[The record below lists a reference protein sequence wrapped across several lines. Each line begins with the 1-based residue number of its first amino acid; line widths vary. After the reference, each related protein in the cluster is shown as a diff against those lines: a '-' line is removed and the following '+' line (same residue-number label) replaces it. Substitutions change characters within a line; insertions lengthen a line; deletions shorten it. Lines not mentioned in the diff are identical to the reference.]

1 MEVDLDRLGFSLPH
15 IKVAVQ
21 RLLAPL
27 FKKFPLAVVF
37 VVLLSTVKFCQVN
50 LPKHRLDDLLPLS
63 EEYPPVE
70 KWPKTRFRIVLVFC
84 FPTDSRQSPAQTN
97 CSTELR
103 NIIIRK
109 IKIMQK
115 MKNNSERR
123 WNDAEISLLRQL
135 IGNLAWLAQSSRP
148 SLALCAARLQQHIF
162 RTTVKD
168 VTTASRLVDQAKEAR
183 QGHRARRTPSLEHPG
198 HVDGWRVIFHECG
211 RCSDS
216 SRFGCIA
223 NRTRCFSFALLTC
236 LPESQKLTATN

>member
-1 MEVDLDRLGFSLPH
+1 M
-15 IKVAVQ
+15 Q

-27 FKKFPLAVVF
+27 FKIFPVAVVS
-37 VVLLSTVKFCQVN
+37 VVLLSTVKFARSTC
-50 LPKHRLDDLLPLS
+50 LS
-63 EEYPPVE
+63 
-70 KWPKTRFRIVLVFC
+70 IVLIIC
-84 FPTDSRQSPAQTN
+84 FRCQKSTLLLRSGPKRGFESFLCSASHRFPSVARSTN

-135 IGNLAWLAQSSRP
+135 IGNLAWLARSSRP

-168 VTTASRLVDQAKEAR
+168 VTTASRLVDQEKEAR
-183 QGHRARRTPSLEHPG
+183 ASYSFPGTP
-198 HVDGWRVIFHECG
+198 WTCG
-211 RCSDS
+211 RFGES
-216 SRFGCIA
+216 S
-223 NRTRCFSFALLTC
+223 
-236 LPESQKLTATN
+236 

>member
-1 MEVDLDRLGFSLPH
+1 M
-15 IKVAVQ
+15 Q

-27 FKKFPLAVVF
+27 FKKSHRSRCFCCDGVVHGK
-37 VVLLSTVKFCQVN
+37 VCEVY

-63 EEYPPVE
+63 KEHPPVE
-70 KWPKTRFRIVLVFC
+70 KWPKTRCSASHRFTSVAR
-84 FPTDSRQSPAQTN
+84 STN

-123 WNDAEISLLRQL
+123 SNDAEISLLRQL
-135 IGNLAWLAQSSRP
+135 IGNLAWLARSSRP
-148 SLALCAARLQQHIF
+148 SLAHCVARLQQHIF

-168 VTTASRLVDQAKEAR
+168 GTTASRLVDQAKEAR
-183 QGHRARRTPSLEHPG
+183 QGHHARRIPSLEHPG

-211 RCSDS
+211 QCSDS
-216 SRFGCIA
+216 SKFACIG
-223 NRTRCFSFALLTC
+223 NRTRYFLTC
-236 LPESQKLTATN
+236 LPESGKLVVTNQSRNL

>member
-37 VVLLSTVKFCQVN
+37 VVLLSTVKFARSTCLNIALMIYFRGQKST
-50 LPKHRLDDLLPLS
+50 LLLRSGPKRGFESFLCSVSHRFTS
-63 EEYPPVE
+63 VA
-70 KWPKTRFRIVLVFC
+70 R
-84 FPTDSRQSPAQTN
+84 STN